1 MSDKY
6 YTDRLYPLQ
15 DRVLKEIEKSNTF
28 LYLTGGTVVSR
39 FYLHHRYSDDLDL
52 FSNQHKDFEKEI
64 DRVTQ
69 HLKKSFQVDLQ
80 VKDVAYGR
88 AFIKEDDLLLKIDYV
103 NDVGF
108 HAGEVINS
116 PLFARTDNWKNIL
129 SNKVTALAREE
140 GKDAA
145 DIIFMCL
152 HYPFKWEH
160 IINEAKNKDSWIDE
174 VNASRLLHN
183 FQLEKLKK
191 VKWMNEPDYTVIENQ
206 LQIIAK
212 DILMGE
218 DNSLVRPSTNV

>member
-1 MSDKY
+1 MFDKY

-52 FSNQHKDFEKEI
+52 FSNQHADFEKEI

-80 VKDVAYGR
+80 LKDVAYGR
-88 AFIKEDDLLLKIDYV
+88 AFIKEDDLVLKIDYV

-116 PLFARTDNWKNIL
+116 PLFTRTDNWKNIL
-129 SNKVTALAREE
+129 SNKITALTREE
-140 GKDAA
+140 GKDASDIVSMCLRYA
-145 DIIFMCL
+145 FNWQDII
-152 HYPFKWEH
+152 
-160 IINEAKNKDSWIDE
+160 NDAKNKDSWIDE

-191 VKWMNEPDYTVIENQ
+191 VKWVKEPDYEEMENQ
-206 LQIIAK
+206 LKTIAK
-212 DILMGE
+212 DILMGG
-218 DNSLVRPSTNV
+218 DNSLAKLSL